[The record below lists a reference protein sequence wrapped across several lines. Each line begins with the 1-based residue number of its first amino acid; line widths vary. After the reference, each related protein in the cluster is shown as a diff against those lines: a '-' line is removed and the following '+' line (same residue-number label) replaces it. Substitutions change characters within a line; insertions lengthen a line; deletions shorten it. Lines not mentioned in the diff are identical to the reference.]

1 MNHTPDLSANLRY
14 IFSVANF
21 LIGLTWIYHGIVPK
35 IMFMETGELEMLTA
49 SGLFKGFET
58 EGVYAAG
65 IAEVLF
71 GLAFWLLGKFRILH
85 FLNIASLVALGIIAC
100 FAKPEIYLAPFN
112 PATTSFGVIGLSV
125 IVLRLLKFIPSA
137 ANCKRKPERK

>member
-1 MNHTPDLSANLRY
+1 MNQTPDNPALPVNY
-14 IFSVANF
+14 IFTVANF
-21 LIGLTWIYHGIVPK
+21 LIGLTWIYHGVVPK
-35 IMFMETGELEMLTA
+35 IMFMETGELAMLTA

-71 GLAFWLLGKFRILH
+71 GLAFLFFGTFRLLH
-85 FLNIASLVALGIIAC
+85 YLNIGSLVVLGIVAC

-112 PATTSFGVIGLSV
+112 PATTSFGVIGLSL
-125 IVLRLLKFIPSA
+125 IVLKLSG
-137 ANCKRKPERK
+137 RK